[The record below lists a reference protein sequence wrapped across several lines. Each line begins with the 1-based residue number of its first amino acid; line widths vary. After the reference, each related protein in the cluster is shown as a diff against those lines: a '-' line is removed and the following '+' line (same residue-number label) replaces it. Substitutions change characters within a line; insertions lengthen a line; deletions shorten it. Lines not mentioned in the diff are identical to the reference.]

1 MKMSKHERNAT
12 AKVNA
17 LYDALVSMADPE
29 TGKVAMSGTQAGT
42 LIECGA
48 TAARSYLG
56 QLVMDGR
63 IIQISTP
70 KTGTPTVYRIP
81 AMTRGDIRTTFTDIL
96 REKPV
101 KDPKTYVPDKP
112 KEPASIGPLIGETL
126 QKEPTK
132 RDYGKIAK
140 SRAKTALMEQEDL
153 IGKLLTGYLIMY
165 KALEE
170 IAYDGD

>member
-1 MKMSKHERNAT
+1 MKMSKHERNAA

-29 TGKVAMSGTQAGT
+29 TGKVAMSGPQAGA

-81 AMTRGDIRTTFTDIL
+81 AMTRGDVRTTYEQP
-96 REKPV
+96 RPS
-101 KDPKTYVPDKP
+101 VPMAVHQIP
-112 KEPASIGPLIGETL
+112 KEPEVPLPVL
-126 QKEPTK
+126 KEPTK
-132 RDYGKIAK
+132 RDYRKIAK

>member
-1 MKMSKHERNAT
+1 MKMSKHERNAV

-29 TGKVAMSGTQAGT
+29 TGKVAMSGPQAGA

-81 AMTRGDIRTTFTDIL
+81 AMTRGDVLTTYEQP
-96 REKPV
+96 RPS
-101 KDPKTYVPDKP
+101 VPMAVHQRP
-112 KEPASIGPLIGETL
+112 KEPEVPLPVL
-126 QKEPTK
+126 KEPTK

>member
-1 MKMSKHERNAT
+1 MKMSKHERNAA

-29 TGKVAMSGTQAGT
+29 TGKVAMSGPQAGA

-81 AMTRGDIRTTFTDIL
+81 AMTRGDVRTTYQDRL
-96 REKPV
+96 KEPPEKPELPLPVHEGPV
-101 KDPKTYVPDKP
+101 KKC
-112 KEPASIGPLIGETL
+112 AC
-126 QKEPTK
+126 
-132 RDYGKIAK
+132 KIAK
-140 SRAKTALMEQEDL
+140 SRAKSALMEQEDL

>member
-1 MKMSKHERNAT
+1 MSKHERNAA

-29 TGKVAMSGTQAGT
+29 TGKVAMSGPQAGA

-81 AMTRGDIRTTFTDIL
+81 AMTRGDVRTTFQDRL
-96 REKPV
+96 K
-101 KDPKTYVPDKP
+101 
-112 KEPASIGPLIGETL
+112 
-126 QKEPTK
+126 
-132 RDYGKIAK
+132 
-140 SRAKTALMEQEDL
+140 
-153 IGKLLTGYLIMY
+153 
-165 KALEE
+165 
-170 IAYDGD
+170 